1 MPENIKLLILA
12 RTNPNISDTYVE
24 TVCTAG
30 ITPEGQWI
38 RLYPLPVRLHKRNL
52 GRKYEWIT
60 CQVQVNETWKD
71 ARPESRKVI
80 DSGSI
85 EVVDSITTGKNH
97 DWLERRR
104 LLLNGLLPIYTK
116 KEDILRGAKNNEFS
130 LCLFKPNQIEY
141 FYAENDS
148 EEYSA
153 RDLARIRKHQEQGVL
168 FDFDD
173 QIPPKN
179 LTFKKIPYTF
189 HCRFRDDT
197 GAVMNLS
204 VLDWEMSSLYR
215 SCMTRERQKEKAK
228 AKTLQKYED
237 FIKTR
242 DVYFV
247 LGTRNDDHN
256 KLINSK
262 NPNCHINPWSIISV
276 IPFAK
281 QIQMELNL

>member
-38 RLYPLPVRLHKRNL
+38 RLYPLPVRLHKKNL

-60 CQVQVNETWKD
+60 CQVQVNENKKD

-85 EVVDSITTGKNH
+85 DVVGSITTGKNR
-97 DWLERRR
+97 DWRERRR

-130 LCLFKPNQIEY
+130 LCLFKPNQIDC
-141 FYAENDS
+141 FYEENDS

-153 RDLARIRKHQEQGVL
+153 QDLERIRKHQEQGVL

-173 QIPPKN
+173 QIHPKD
-179 LTFKKIPYTF
+179 LTFIKIPYTF

-197 GAVMNLS
+197 GAVMDLS
-204 VLDWEMSSLYR
+204 VLDWEMTSLYR
-215 SCMTRERQKEKAK
+215 NCMTGKKEQAL
-228 AKTLQKYED
+228 AKTLQKYEGY
-237 FIKTR
+237 IREK

-247 LGTRNDDHN
+247 LGTRNVDHN
-256 KLINSK
+256 KLIRSK
-262 NPNCHINPWSIISV
+262 NPNSPINPWSIISV